1 MYWALIA
8 KLMQT
13 DFNGQR
19 WGKKAWHAM
28 FKDLFLPSEVVK
40 LPSGKSVVYDPS
52 SSDLDPAEF
61 SDYIE
66 KVFAWSA
73 EHGITLDEEI
83 A

>member
-13 DFNGQR
+13 EFNGQR

-52 SSDLDPAEF
+52 SFGPRPRRILRLHREGICVGS
-61 SDYIE
+61 
-66 KVFAWSA
+66 